1 MIFIVGCSIMS
12 VRIIVYQCPRCEMFI
27 PTQSR
32 AKSRFDSFCPRCH
45 RRISIYWP
53 SRRRSLWDDRRGRE
67 RVVSYRAYHTMS
79 EARTAAKQDNFDSLR
94 MKHQKSLFRF
104 ERMDG
109 GFIPASRLTIKE
121 LLRLK
126 RELERLEDED

>member
-1 MIFIVGCSIMS
+1 
-12 VRIIVYQCPRCEMFI
+12 
-27 PTQSR
+27 
-32 AKSRFDSFCPRCH
+32 
-45 RRISIYWP
+45 
-53 SRRRSLWDDRRGRE
+53 
-67 RVVSYRAYHTMS
+67 
-79 EARTAAKQDNFDSLR
+79 
-94 MKHQKSLFRF
+94 LFRF